1 MTTTPEK
8 IQMVVDYSGASH
20 DDAKAMLVKQSGDVI
35 SALVELAVTPAISGT
50 KYIPP
55 TPKIDDGH
63 DDETRER
70 IRQGRLMAEM
80 LNASPR
86 NDLRGKATH
95 YPPRLASVPEGTPP
109 AAALP

>member
-1 MTTTPEK
+1 
-8 IQMVVDYSGASH
+8 MVVDYSGATH
-20 DDAKAMLVKQSGDVI
+20 DDAKAMLIKQDGDVI
-35 SALVELAVTPAISGT
+35 SALVELTVTPTITGT

-55 TPKIDDGH
+55 PPKIDDGH

-95 YPPRLASVPEGTPP
+95 YPPRQASEAEGKPP

>member
-1 MTTTPEK
+1 MEK
-8 IQMVVDYSGASH
+8 VMEYTGATKE
-20 DDAKAMLVKQSGDVI
+20 KAEEVLQRLGGDVI
-35 SALVELAVTPAISGT
+35 AAIAELSVVPTITGT

-70 IRQGRLMAEM
+70 IKQGRLMAEM

-95 YPPRLASVPEGTPP
+95 YPPRLASESAEKPQ

>member
-1 MTTTPEK
+1 
-8 IQMVVDYSGASH
+8 MVVDYSGATQ
-20 DDAKAMLVKQSGDVI
+20 DDAKAMLIKQNGDVI
-35 SALVELAVTPAISGT
+35 SALVELAITPPISGT

-70 IRQGRLMAEM
+70 IRQGRIMAEM

-95 YPPRLASVPEGTPP
+95 YPPRLASESAEKPP

>member
-1 MTTTPEK
+1 MEYTGATKEK
-8 IQMVVDYSGASH
+8 AEEVLQRLG
-20 DDAKAMLVKQSGDVI
+20 GDVI
-35 SALVELAVTPAISGT
+35 AAIAELSVVPTITGT

-70 IRQGRLMAEM
+70 IKQGRLMAEM

-95 YPPRLASVPEGTPP
+95 YPPRLASESAGQPP